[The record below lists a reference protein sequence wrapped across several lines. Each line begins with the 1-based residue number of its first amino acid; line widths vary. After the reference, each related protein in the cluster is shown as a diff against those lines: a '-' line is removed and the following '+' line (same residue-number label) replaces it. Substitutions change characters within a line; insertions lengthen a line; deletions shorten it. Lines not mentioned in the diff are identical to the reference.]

1 MTYVKIL
8 LSIVI
13 VLVIGV
19 AAAGYQISDQ
29 TPGLWSPTATQN
41 PVTGQQ
47 ISSSGSGSGIG
58 QGSSSSGI
66 GTSSSGKTGTSSS
79 LGQSGAGS
87 VKVKISSTEAK
98 AIAQKRILEPS
109 ASAGTPKLKLISGIP
124 AYVVP
129 VIVNGTPAGEF
140 VVDAQTGA
148 IIEGAGGA
156 P

>member
-1 MTYVKIL
+1 MMNSKIL
-8 LSIVI
+8 LSVVI
-13 VLVIGV
+13 VLLIGV
-19 AAAGYQISDQ
+19 AAAGYQISNQ
-29 TPGLWSPTATQN
+29 NPGLWNSTASQN

-47 ISSSGSGSGIG
+47 ISSSDSSSGNGG
-58 QGSSSSGI
+58 SSSGI
-66 GTSSSGKTGTSSS
+66 NTSSKQS
-79 LGQSGAGS
+79 QSGLGS
-87 VKVKISSTEAK
+87 VKVKISSSEAK

-109 ASAGTPKLKLISGIP
+109 ASAGTPELKLISGKT

-129 VIVNGTPAGEF
+129 VIDNGTRVGEF